1 MFNETENGQ
10 THFCPLCEERQREI
24 EILKNENKKSMT
36 KLILF
41 ILIIVLFAIGLWQIA
56 LITAALGA
64 GLAMVEFF
72 EKFNPKG

>member
-1 MFNETENGQ
+1 MA
-10 THFCPLCEERQREI
+10 
-24 EILKNENKKSMT
+24 

-41 ILIIVLFAIGLWQIA
+41 ILIIVLFAIGFWHIA

-72 EKFNPKG
+72 EKFNPKE

>member
-1 MFNETENGQ
+1 MA
-10 THFCPLCEERQREI
+10 
-24 EILKNENKKSMT
+24 

-41 ILIIVLFAIGLWQIA
+41 ILIIVLFALGLWQMA
-56 LITAALGA
+56 LVAAALGA